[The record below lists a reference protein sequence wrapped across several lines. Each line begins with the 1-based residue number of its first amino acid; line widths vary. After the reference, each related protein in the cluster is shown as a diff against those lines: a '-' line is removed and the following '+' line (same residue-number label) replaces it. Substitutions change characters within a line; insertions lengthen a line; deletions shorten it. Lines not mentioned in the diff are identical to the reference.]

1 MAAVEFKH
9 VDVIFGKD
17 QKRAASLLDQGKT
30 RSEILAATGSVLG
43 VADASLTVEE
53 GTICVLMGLSGS
65 GKSSLLRCVNGLN
78 PVTRGELLIAH
89 QGSKVDMAKIS
100 SRQLRELRRDR
111 IAMVFQQFGLLPWC
125 TVRENVGFGL
135 SVKGI
140 PKDEVTRIANE
151 KLALVNLSDWADKQ
165 VNELSGGMQQR
176 VGLARAFATDADIL
190 LMDEPFS
197 ALDPLI
203 RDRLQDELLELQKTL
218 KRTIIFVSHDLNEAL
233 KLGNQIVIM
242 ESGRIIQAGTARD
255 IIFKPANEYVRRF
268 VANINPLHVLYAGV
282 LMRPL
287 SQLNRTQDQ
296 ITLDGGWVLQL
307 DATEQPISLRLN
319 GQDHAIQTVD
329 FDTWMQDV
337 VEVAQQNEQP
347 LLVTQAGKPVGV
359 ISHKD
364 ILHSLLRQ
372 THLSPDAKQPM

>member
-17 QKRAASLLDQGKT
+17 QKQAAALLDQGKT
-30 RSEILAATGSVLG
+30 RSEILAQTGSVLG
-43 VADASLTVEE
+43 VADASLSVEE

-89 QGSKVDMAKIS
+89 KGTTVDMANIS

-135 SVKGI
+135 AVKGV
-140 PKDEVTRIANE
+140 PKDEVKRIANE
-151 KLALVNLSDWADKQ
+151 KLALVNLSDWADKP

-287 SQLNRTQDQ
+287 TQFNRTQDQ
-296 ITLDGGWVLQL
+296 ISLDEGWILQF
-307 DATEQPISLRLN
+307 DATNTPISLRLQN
-319 GQDHAIQTVD
+319 QEYPLQTLD
-329 FDTWMQDV
+329 YDTWMQDV
-337 VEVAQQNEQP
+337 VEVAEQTDQP
-347 LLVTQAGKPVGV
+347 LCVTQAGKIVGV
-359 ISHKD
+359 ITHKD

-372 THLSPDAKQPM
+372 TALSTEQPM

>member
-17 QKRAASLLDQGKT
+17 PKRAAALLDQGKT
-30 RSEILAATGSVLG
+30 RNEILAETGSVLG

-89 QGSKVDMAKIS
+89 KGSTVDLAKIS
-100 SRQLRELRRDR
+100 SKPLRELRRDR

-125 TVRENVGFGL
+125 SVRENVGFGL
-135 SVKGI
+135 SVKGVA
-140 PKDEVTRIANE
+140 KDEVNRIVNE
-151 KLALVNLSDWADKQ
+151 KLALVNLTDWADKQ

-203 RDRLQDELLELQKTL
+203 RDRLQDELLELQKKL

-287 SQLNRTQDQ
+287 TQFNRTQDQ
-296 ITLDGGWVLQL
+296 ITLDGGWILQF
-307 DATEQPISLRLN
+307 DAADTAISLRLN
-319 GQDHAIQTVD
+319 DAEYAIQSVD
-329 FDTWMQDV
+329 YDTWMQDV
-337 VEVAQQNEQP
+337 VEVAQQTDQP
-347 LLVTQAGKPVGV
+347 LLVTQAGKVVGT
-359 ISHKD
+359 ITHKD

-372 THLSPDAKQPM
+372 TNLSTEQPM

>member
-17 QKRAASLLDQGKT
+17 HKRAAALLDQGKN
-30 RSEILAATGSVLG
+30 RNEILAETGSVLG

-78 PVTRGELLIAH
+78 EITRGQLLIAH
-89 QGSKVDMAKIS
+89 QGGTVDIANIS
-100 SRQLRELRRDR
+100 SKKLRELRRDR

-135 SVKGI
+135 SVKGVPQAEI
-140 PKDEVTRIANE
+140 DRIVNE

-203 RDRLQDELLELQKTL
+203 RDRLQDELLELQKSL

-242 ESGRIIQAGTARD
+242 EGGRIIQAGTARD

-287 SQLNRTQDQ
+287 EQLPNNNGQFE
-296 ITLDGGWVLQL
+296 LEHGWVLEVDNAGQAQL
-307 DATEQPISLRLN
+307 SMN
-319 GQDHAIQTVD
+319 GLTVD
-329 FDTWMQDV
+329 VKSVDHDAWMQDV
-337 VEVAQQNEQP
+337 VELAQGTDQP
-347 LLVTQAGKPVGV
+347 LLVTKDDKIVGV
-359 ISHKD
+359 IAHKD

-372 THLSPDAKQPM
+372 TNLSTDVPM

>member
-9 VDVIFGKD
+9 VDVIFGKE
-17 QKRAASLLDQGKT
+17 QKRAAALLDQGKT
-30 RSEILAATGSVLG
+30 RNEILAETGSVLG
-43 VADASLTVEE
+43 VADASLVVEE

-89 QGSKVDMAKIS
+89 QGGNVDMAKIS
-100 SRQLRELRRDR
+100 SSKLRELRRDR

-135 SVKGI
+135 SVKGV
-140 PKDEVTRIANE
+140 PKEEVNRIANE

-203 RDRLQDELLELQKTL
+203 RDRLQDELLELQKSL

-242 ESGRIIQAGTARD
+242 EGGRIIQAGTARD

-287 SQLNRTQDQ
+287 EQFPQKHGQ
-296 ITLDGGWVLQL
+296 YELDGGWLLSLDQEAQATQL
-307 DATEQPISLRLN
+307 SLN
-319 GQDHAIQTVD
+319 GQTADIKTVD
-329 FDTWMQDV
+329 YDVWMQDV
-337 VEVAQQNEQP
+337 VEIAQTKDHP
-347 LLVTQAGKPVGV
+347 LLVTQAGKVVGA
-359 ISHKD
+359 IAHKD
-364 ILHSLLRQ
+364 ILQSLLRQ
-372 THLSPDAKQPM
+372 TSASTDNQPM

>member
-17 QKRAASLLDQGKT
+17 QKRAAALLDQGKN
-30 RSEILAATGSVLG
+30 RNEILAETGSVLG
-43 VADASLTVEE
+43 VADASLVVEE

-89 QGSKVDMAKIS
+89 QGGSVDMAKIS
-100 SRQLRELRRDR
+100 SSKLRELRRDR

-125 TVRENVGFGL
+125 TVRDNVGFGL
-135 SVKGI
+135 SVKGM
-140 PKDEVTRIANE
+140 PKEEVARIANE
-151 KLALVNLSDWADKQ
+151 KLALVNLTDWADKQ

-203 RDRLQDELLELQKTL
+203 RDRLQDELLELQKSL

-242 ESGRIIQAGTARD
+242 EGGRIIQAGTARD

-268 VANINPLHVLYAGV
+268 VANINPLNVLYAGV
-282 LMRPL
+282 LMQPL
-287 SQLNRTQDQ
+287 EQFPTTHQQ
-296 ITLDGGWVLQL
+296 IDLGGSWQLQL
-307 DATEQPISLRLN
+307 DAKGEPSSLSLN
-319 GQDHAIQTVD
+319 GQTAELKTVD
-329 FDTWMQDV
+329 YDTWMRDV
-337 VEVAQQNEQP
+337 VELAQATDQP
-347 LLVTQAGKPVGV
+347 LLVTQSGKVVGV
-359 ISHKD
+359 ITHKD
-364 ILHSLLRQ
+364 LLHSLLRQ
-372 THLSPDAKQPM
+372 ADSSSEHPM

>member
-17 QKRAASLLDQGKT
+17 QKRAAALLDQGKN
-30 RSEILAATGSVLG
+30 RNEILAETGSVLG
-43 VADASLTVEE
+43 VADASLVVEE

-89 QGSKVDMAKIS
+89 QGSSVDMAKVS
-100 SRQLRELRRDR
+100 SSKLRELRRDR

-140 PKDEVTRIANE
+140 PKEEVTRIANE
-151 KLALVNLSDWADKQ
+151 KLALVNLTDWADKQ

-176 VGLARAFATDADIL
+176 VGLARAFATEADIL

-203 RDRLQDELLELQKTL
+203 RDRLQDELLELQKKL
-218 KRTIIFVSHDLNEAL
+218 KCTIIFVSHDLNEAL

-242 ESGRIIQAGTARD
+242 EGGRIIQAGTARD

-268 VANINPLHVLYAGV
+268 VANINPLYVLYAGV
-282 LMRPL
+282 LMRSL
-287 SQLNRTQDQ
+287 EQFSQNNDQ
-296 ITLDGGWVLQL
+296 FELDQGWQLQL
-307 DATEQPISLRLN
+307 DSAGQATRLSFN
-319 GQDHAIQTVD
+319 QQAAEEIKTIDYDA
-329 FDTWMQDV
+329 WMSDV
-337 VEVAQQNEQP
+337 VEIAQQTDQP
-347 LLVTQAGKPVGV
+347 LLVTQAGKVVGA

-364 ILHSLLRQ
+364 ILQSLLRQ
-372 THLSPDAKQPM
+372 TSTSSDHPM

>member
-17 QKRAASLLDQGKT
+17 QKRAAALLDQGKT
-30 RSEILAATGSVLG
+30 RNEILAETGSVLG
-43 VADASLTVEE
+43 VADASLVVEE

-89 QGSKVDMAKIS
+89 QGGSVDMAKVS
-100 SRQLRELRRDR
+100 GGKLRELRRDR

-140 PKDEVTRIANE
+140 PKEEVTRIANE
-151 KLALVNLSDWADKQ
+151 KLALVNLTDWADKQ

-176 VGLARAFATDADIL
+176 VGLARAFATEADIL

-203 RDRLQDELLELQKTL
+203 RDRLQDELLELQKKL
-218 KRTIIFVSHDLNEAL
+218 KCTIIFVSHDLNEAL

-242 ESGRIIQAGTARD
+242 EGGRIIQAGTARD

-282 LMRPL
+282 LMRSL
-287 SQLNRTQDQ
+287 EQFSQNHDQ
-296 ITLDGGWVLQL
+296 FELGHGWQLQL
-307 DATEQPISLRLN
+307 DSSGQATRLSLNNQPAEEIKTI
-319 GQDHAIQTVD
+319 DYDA
-329 FDTWMQDV
+329 WMSDV
-337 VEVAQQNEQP
+337 VEIAQQTDQP
-347 LLVTQAGKPVGV
+347 LLVTQAGKVVGA

-372 THLSPDAKQPM
+372 TSTSSDHPM

>member
-17 QKRAASLLDQGKT
+17 HKRAAALLDQGKN
-30 RSEILAATGSVLG
+30 RNEILAETGSVLG

-78 PVTRGELLIAH
+78 EITRGQLLIAH
-89 QGSKVDMAKIS
+89 QGGTVDIANIS
-100 SRQLRELRRDR
+100 SKKLRELRRDR

-135 SVKGI
+135 SVKGVPQTEI
-140 PKDEVTRIANE
+140 DRIVNE

-203 RDRLQDELLELQKTL
+203 RDRLQDELLELQKSL

-242 ESGRIIQAGTARD
+242 EGGRIIQAGTARD

-287 SQLNRTQDQ
+287 EQLPNNNGQFE
-296 ITLDGGWVLQL
+296 LEHGWVLEVDNAGQAQL
-307 DATEQPISLRLN
+307 SMN
-319 GQDHAIQTVD
+319 GQTVD
-329 FDTWMQDV
+329 VKSVDHDAWMQDV
-337 VEVAQQNEQP
+337 VELAQGTDQP
-347 LLVTQAGKPVGV
+347 LLVTKDDNVVGV
-359 ISHKD
+359 IAHKD

-372 THLSPDAKQPM
+372 TNLSTDLPM

>member
-17 QKRAASLLDQGKT
+17 QKRAAALLDQGKN
-30 RSEILAATGSVLG
+30 RNEILAETGSVLG
-43 VADASLTVEE
+43 VADASLVVEE

-89 QGSKVDMAKIS
+89 QGGSVDMAKVS
-100 SRQLRELRRDR
+100 SGKLRELRRDR

-140 PKDEVTRIANE
+140 PKEEVNRIANE
-151 KLALVNLSDWADKQ
+151 KLALVNLTDWADKQ

-176 VGLARAFATDADIL
+176 VGLARAFATEADIL

-203 RDRLQDELLELQKTL
+203 RDHLQDELLELQKKL
-218 KRTIIFVSHDLNEAL
+218 KCTIIFVSHDLNEAL

-242 ESGRIIQAGTARD
+242 EGGRIIQAGTARD

-287 SQLNRTQDQ
+287 SQFSRNQNQ
-296 ITLDGGWVLQL
+296 ISLDNGWILELDSAEQL
-307 DATEQPISLRLN
+307 TSLRLN
-319 GQDHAIQTVD
+319 GMDHAPQLVD
-329 FDTWMQDV
+329 YDTWMQDV
-337 VEVAQQNEQP
+337 VEVAQQTDQP
-347 LLVTQAGKPVGV
+347 VLVSQAGKVVGA

-364 ILHSLLRQ
+364 ILQSLLRQ
-372 THLSPDAKQPM
+372 TSTSSDHPM

>member
-17 QKRAASLLDQGKT
+17 QKRAAALLDQGKN
-30 RSEILAATGSVLG
+30 RNEILAETGSVLG
-43 VADASLTVEE
+43 VADASLVVEE

-89 QGSKVDMAKIS
+89 QGGSVDMAKVS
-100 SRQLRELRRDR
+100 GSKLRELRRDR

-140 PKDEVTRIANE
+140 PKEEVTRIANE
-151 KLALVNLSDWADKQ
+151 KLALVNLTDWADKQ

-176 VGLARAFATDADIL
+176 VGLARAFATEADIL

-203 RDRLQDELLELQKTL
+203 RDRLQDELLELQKKL
-218 KRTIIFVSHDLNEAL
+218 KCTIIFVSHDLNEAL

-242 ESGRIIQAGTARD
+242 EGGRIIQAGTARD

-282 LMRPL
+282 LMRSL
-287 SQLNRTQDQ
+287 EQFSQNHDQFELDHGWQLQLNSSGQ
-296 ITLDGGWVLQL
+296 
-307 DATEQPISLRLN
+307 ATRLSLNNQPVEEIK
-319 GQDHAIQTVD
+319 TVD
-329 FDTWMQDV
+329 YDAWMSDV
-337 VEVAQQNEQP
+337 VEIAQQTDQP
-347 LLVTQAGKPVGV
+347 LLVTQAGKVVGA

-364 ILHSLLRQ
+364 ILQSLLRQ
-372 THLSPDAKQPM
+372 TSASSDHPM

>member
-17 QKRAASLLDQGKT
+17 QKRAAALLDQGKN
-30 RSEILAATGSVLG
+30 RNEILAETGSVLG
-43 VADASLTVEE
+43 VADASLVVEE

-89 QGSKVDMAKIS
+89 QGGSVDMAKIS
-100 SRQLRELRRDR
+100 SSKLRELRRDR

-125 TVRENVGFGL
+125 TVRDNVGFGL
-135 SVKGI
+135 SVKGM
-140 PKDEVTRIANE
+140 PKEEVARIANE
-151 KLALVNLSDWADKQ
+151 KLALVNLTDWADKQ

-203 RDRLQDELLELQKTL
+203 RDRLQDELLELQKSL

-242 ESGRIIQAGTARD
+242 EGGRIIQAGTARD

-268 VANINPLHVLYAGV
+268 VANINPLNVLYAGV
-282 LMRPL
+282 LMQPL
-287 SQLNRTQDQ
+287 EQFPTTHQQ
-296 ITLDGGWVLQL
+296 IDLGGSWQLQL
-307 DATEQPISLRLN
+307 DAKGEPSSLSLN
-319 GQDHAIQTVD
+319 GQTAELKIVD
-329 FDTWMQDV
+329 YDTWMRDV
-337 VEVAQQNEQP
+337 VELAQATDQP
-347 LLVTQAGKPVGV
+347 LLVTQSGKVVGV
-359 ISHKD
+359 ITHKD
-364 ILHSLLRQ
+364 LLHSLLRQ
-372 THLSPDAKQPM
+372 ADSSSEHPM